1 MIPASGAPPAAV
13 VVAAVVDELGELRP
27 VHRLGVDLERLD
39 RDLVGA
45 LLVLHAW
52 ALIAGSMAL
61 SDPALVN
68 VDVLPQL
75 PKLVVT
81 DALKYG
87 AGIGG
92 ALLVLLLGKAIAA
105 RRRATPEP

>member
-1 MIPASGAPPAAV
+1 MDRYPAIITLGAML
-13 VVAAVVDELGELRP
+13 LG
-27 VHRLGVDLERLD
+27 
-39 RDLVGA
+39 
-45 LLVLHAW
+45 W
-52 ALIAGSMAL
+52 IAGSMAL

-68 VDVLPQL
+68 VDVLPQV

-105 RRRATPEP
+105 RRRAMPEP